1 MSDYII
7 KFTAPS
13 TAPNYKP
20 PFTVV
25 DGTLNITSTSL
36 ALCGHNYP
44 NYGSILWT
52 NVVHMLENFCSNAY
66 PEHSTMGQTWY
77 DSANEK
83 LMVNNGTDYVY
94 ISGNDTLSLTW
105 PNLEALMKTQSP
117 PYYDGRYVSRNGD
130 TGVGSIAFANNQNLT
145 LLGDGTVKTS
155 YEATA
160 DEDVVNRKYIAKL
173 FSYLGYDINNF
184 GTSTAATI
192 YLELTGG
199 TMKANANISF
209 AGSGT
214 VKVNDDPVVGVDVVN
229 LSYANDHYVSFEPGL
244 NIRPVANLT
253 MSGPLTLYPDSCDL
267 DDDSLEAVP
276 AQWVTAKIKAA
287 LAGGVGT
294 GAYIPITS
302 ATGTTVNNNLT
313 FDANKWIK
321 VDLDAA
327 TWATDNT
334 LVLNKKQADTL
345 YVKKTGDSLTDHPF
359 AFTQPTTQPTAAE
372 EKLDALNVP
381 TAGWV
386 NHRIKDAVAAGGG
399 GAGGSTATKLST
411 YGASFAV
418 PVTQTTE
425 PTSPNQT
432 ITLNIPS
439 TTTAIDYEIRFGS
452 ILSTTGTA
460 AGLGVSCPK
469 VRYVVKANGTP
480 VYTVAPRIVYLPLS
494 APTISANSPSDE
506 LHTFKYSSPANTTST
521 LTVEFY
527 GYCFTFQGIYPNGYD
542 VKQWIIADPLS
553 ATVAIQATNAPPA
566 GSVTAGPAGN
576 VTYVD
581 FGNGM
586 VMISGMTPLRKS
598 SDTSLPAF
606 IFYGTDI
613 TFPTNIK
620 LQIPYTV
627 TATVLSEP
635 NEAKAS
641 FDQTFNGGFRLNNL
655 LQTGC
660 AVDWLISISGQFPA
674 ARKNYYNGAPS
685 VHWTV
690 TGFKV

>member
-52 NVVHMLENFCSNAY
+52 NVVHMLENFCSNSY

-94 ISGNDTLSLTW
+94 ISGNDTLTLTW

-244 NIRPVANLT
+244 NIHPVANLK

-267 DDDSLEAVP
+267 ADDSLEAVP
-276 AQWVTAKIKAA
+276 AQWVTDKIKAA
-287 LAGGVGT
+287 LAGFGGGT

-302 ATGTTVNNNLT
+302 AIGTAVNNNLT

-321 VDLDAA
+321 VDLDAG
-327 TWATDNT
+327 TWATDDT
-334 LVLNKKQADTL
+334 FVLNKKQANLL
-345 YVKKTGDSLTDHPF
+345 YVSKTGDSLTDHPF

-418 PVTQTTE
+418 PVTQTTA

-439 TTTAIDYEIRFGS
+439 TVTAIDYEIRFGS

-460 AGLGVSCPK
+460 STGLSSPK
-469 VRYVVKANGTP
+469 VRYLVKANGTQ
-480 VYTVAPRIVYLPLS
+480 VYQVSYGGIGGD
-494 APTISANSPSDE
+494 TIKANQPCDD

-527 GYCFTFQGIYPNGYD
+527 GYCYTLQGGFPNGYD

-598 SDTSLPAF
+598 PNTTLPAF
-606 IFYGTDI
+606 VFYGADI
-613 TFPTNIK
+613 TFPNNIK

-627 TATVLSEP
+627 TATVLAEP
-635 NEAKAS
+635 GSSKAS
-641 FDQTFNGGFRLNNL
+641 LDQTWSDGLRVNNI

-660 AVDWLISISGQFPA
+660 SIDWLVLTATGATAVQKAYYASGPT
-674 ARKNYYNGAPS
+674 